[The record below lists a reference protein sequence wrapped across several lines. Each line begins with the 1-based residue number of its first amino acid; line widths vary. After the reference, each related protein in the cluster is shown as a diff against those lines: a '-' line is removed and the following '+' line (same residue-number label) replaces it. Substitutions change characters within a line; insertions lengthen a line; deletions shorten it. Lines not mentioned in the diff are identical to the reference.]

1 MQAFLDDLGEDK
13 EMKNEIKDTNP
24 WMIKLY
30 P

>member
-1 MQAFLDDLGEDK
+1 MQAFLEDLREDK
-13 EMKNEIKDTNP
+13 GMKNEIKDTNP